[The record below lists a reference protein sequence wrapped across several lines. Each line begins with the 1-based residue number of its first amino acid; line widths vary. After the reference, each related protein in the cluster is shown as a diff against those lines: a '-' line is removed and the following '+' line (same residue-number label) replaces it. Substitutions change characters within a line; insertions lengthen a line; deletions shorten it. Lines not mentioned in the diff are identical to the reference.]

1 VPERITRW
9 LLSSTLRGVLADVQ
23 YLKSEDLYH
32 GNMSEQIELRHL
44 RYFLVVAE
52 TLHFSKAARRLGMAQ
67 PPLSQQIKRLEH
79 LLGHALFERTTRGV
93 KLTAAGQLLERR
105 ARSTIEK
112 VDEDLAQVRRL
123 GRGEEGTLTVG
134 FSGSVMFTELPA
146 AIQSFRRRYPK
157 VELRLRELVT
167 SAQIAALLNGQ
178 IDLAFLR
185 DGDPTEGIRIS
196 TLLKE
201 KYVAVLPESH
211 PLARRRTLDVKKLE
225 GEPFIMFA
233 RRMGPLAYDRTI
245 ACCERSGFRPNIVQD
260 APQWLTLV
268 RLVAAGLGVTL
279 APACVARVIVPGA
292 VYREVRAACR
302 TSIDLGVKAGAQS
315 VIAKN
320 FIEIANEHLAD

>member
-1 VPERITRW
+1 
-9 LLSSTLRGVLADVQ
+9 
-23 YLKSEDLYH
+23 
-32 GNMSEQIELRHL
+32 
-44 RYFLVVAE
+44 
-52 TLHFSKAARRLGMAQ
+52 MAQ
-67 PPLSQQIKRLEH
+67 PPLSQQIKRLEQ

-93 KLTAAGQLLERR
+93 KLTPAGQLLARR
-105 ARSTIEK
+105 ARSTMEK

-123 GRGEEGTLTVG
+123 GRGEEGALTVG

-146 AIQSFRRRYPK
+146 AIQSFRYRYPK

-185 DGDPTEGIRIS
+185 DGDPTEGIRIT
-196 TLLKE
+196 TLSKE
-201 KYVAVLPESH
+201 RYVAVLPEAH
-211 PLARRRTLDVKKLE
+211 ALAVRRTLSVKALE

-245 ACCERSGFRPNIVQD
+245 ACCERGGFRPNIVQD

-279 APACVARVIVPGA
+279 APACVARVAMPGA
-292 VYREVRAACR
+292 VYREVKTACR
-302 TSIDLGVKAGAQS
+302 TSIDLGVKAGTES
-315 VIAKN
+315 VLARN
-320 FIEIANEHLAD
+320 FIEIANQHLVE